1 MRNNNINELNMVL
14 KGEYMAID
22 KYDHYI
28 KGINNDSIKSEMQKI
43 QQTHKQQATNISTR
57 VQQLGGNPINTS
69 GIAGFISEITSNIRN
84 EKDTQTIVKSAIE
97 GEKMGIDTTYDI
109 LNNITD
115 EDSKNL
121 INGVINENKNVIGTL
136 SNLMNNQ

>member
-1 MRNNNINELNMVL
+1 MKNDNISELNKML

-28 KGINNDSIKSEMQKI
+28 KGMQDNSVKSEMQKI
-43 QQTHKQQATNISTR
+43 QQLHKQQATNISTR

-84 EKDTQTIVKSAIE
+84 EKDTQTIIKSAIE
-97 GEKMGIDTTYDI
+97 GEKMGVDATTRI

-115 EDSKNL
+115 EESKNL
-121 INGVINENKNVIGTL
+121 INGVMTENKNAISTL
-136 SNLMNNQ
+136 SNLMNN